1 MSAADI
7 LSARFAYRRPPA
19 LRGADAIYSDGIPL
33 PGEIITMRN
42 GEVWFHPYS
51 GNRGAPW
58 RLASAESFSP
68 LTD

>member
-7 LSARFAYRRPPA
+7 ISARFAYRRPP
-19 LRGADAIYSDGIPL
+19 LQRGDDAIYNDGLPL

-58 RLASAESFSP
+58 RLLGPSYVTGIAG
-68 LTD
+68 